1 MKEKQL
7 LITFDYE
14 LFLGENSGSVL
25 KCMLEPTYQIQ
36 SILAKHKVHAVFFVD
51 TTYLYRLEEMAKIHP
66 VASSDFDKI
75 LFQLKSLANDGHYLY
90 HHLHPNWLDAV
101 YNEKT
106 NLWDCS
112 NHSRFTL
119 SQLDMDE
126 INRLVTYSDQL
137 LRSLYPTNKCPEF
150 LGFRAGGLYSQPFDR
165 LTSLFKEKKI
175 KYDFSV
181 LKGAFS
187 KQTNFS
193 FDYTD
198 TLKIKHAVYRFEEK
212 NTSVNTKGYFVE
224 FSMNHFTMS
233 FFQRVLNSIYYRL
246 NAKKSSWLRYG
257 DGSSSG
263 NKIQH
268 KQKDSIAR
276 ETFSIELLNRVKSL
290 YYFSYLKKH
299 SLVHLISHP
308 KLISK
313 QSLESF
319 DLFLNHSKKYFNFN
333 TKLES
338 FYTVEE

>member
-14 LFLGENSGSVL
+14 LFLGEKSGSVL
-25 KCMLEPTYQIQ
+25 KCLLEPTYNIQ
-36 SILAKHKVHAVFFVD
+36 SVLAKHKVRAVFFVD

-75 LFQLKSLANDGHYLY
+75 LLQLKSLAQDGHYLY
-90 HHLHPNWLDAV
+90 HHLHPHWLDAT
-101 YNEKT
+101 YLKDT
-106 NLWDCS
+106 NHWDCS

-119 SQLDMDE
+119 SHLELDE
-126 INRLVTYSDQL
+126 ITRIVSYSDQL

-165 LTSLFKEKKI
+165 LTFLFKAKNI

-187 KQTNFS
+187 NQHTFS
-193 FDYTD
+193 FDYAD
-198 TLKIKHAVYRFEEK
+198 SLKIKQAVYRFEEN
-212 NTSVNTKGYFVE
+212 NTCANPKGYFVE
-224 FSMNHFTMS
+224 FSMNHFTMH
-233 FFQRVLNSIYYRL
+233 FFQRILNSIYYRL
-246 NAKKSSWLRYG
+246 NAKKSNWQQYG

-263 NKIQH
+263 NKICH
-268 KQKDSIAR
+268 NQKDYIAR
-276 ETFSIELLNRVKSL
+276 ETFSIELMNRIKSL

-299 SLVHLISHP
+299 SILHLISHP
-308 KLISK
+308 KLISE

-319 DLFLNHSKKYFNFN
+319 DLFLKSCKKYYNFN
-333 TKLES
+333 TNLES
-338 FYTVEE
+338 FYTLDE